1 MAKEKKI
8 GKETARLGCAIPCVA
23 DWISETLAN
32 ELRLEVPALEAC
44 RPGLEALCTCADWS
58 HRRHKPWPSVAA
70 PRTDRPWKRRRKT
83 ARTPLKEIAGLLR
96 HRVERRLSK
105 KTANWHEAGAEC
117 QPQHAAFIES
127 LDLQNAMPR
136 LGSVLLPSGGWSAPC
151 ERQRLLANLGAL
163 VSVSF
168 EGPARAKGDG
178 TLKRL
183 AYDKKK
189 EASDSGYQLQVCDA
203 PSASVDSSNM
213 LGLPDLIPNWKR
225 ASEKDRRDLHKLLRD
240 AVAEGRLPPRRGQ
253 RWEWDCFD
261 PALAVAREV
270 FTAAGLMSTVDA
282 DAHLGAPG
290 GSSAAPARCEIAV
303 KTRGD
308 VVISFRGSLG
318 SCSAFC
324 QACKACQW
332 KVAAS
337 KGASDGFDPDSPA
350 GCTTGQAGEA
360 LQTEVEIQG
369 AADRLTKSS
378 ASTST
383 GGAGIGRFGGQAP
396 GGAASV
402 ASQGGAE
409 EAPPLVFYR
418 RLRVLWGIDGAEDE
432 PARKRAR
439 RSTAQKPMGPTKL
452 AKASKAFALSMTPS
466 SSSGE
471 AYVMPEPEVD
481 IFGLACADA
490 GRCLL
495 VWLGFAD
502 CCWLRAASRSAASV
516 VRYVTW
522 LRCREFVY
530 DPIEFE
536 PRFQKGTRSG
546 RVRPMSQDA
555 VSRRLVLFL
564 RQPRHAFFIESLDL
578 TLAPMPALES
588 AELHEALRGA
598 MPRLGSVL
606 LPTDGWSAPA
616 ERKRLLANL
625 AEAVEVAW
633 DGAGPKTSK
642 KKEPECSDGDGGRSS
657 LSQVGDASSASTVGS
672 PVRSPEHSR
681 ARSRSASA
689 GRLGL
694 QDLIPNWSRL
704 SAKDRGSVFRELR
717 EAVANGRLPP
727 RQGPCRWEWDRDD
740 PALAV
745 ARDAC
750 VAAGVS
756 RA

>member
-1 MAKEKKI
+1 MWSFRFADRWAAAAPFARQPSEAKPARRVS
-8 GKETARLGCAIPCVA
+8 GKLPPRKVHPTDSTPTA
-23 DWISETLAN
+23 
-32 ELRLEVPALEAC
+32 PAAARQAKPARRCKRKLKSKVQPTGSRKAA
-44 RPGLEALCTCADWS
+44 PAPLQEALGLDAS
-58 HRRHKPWPSVAA
+58 AA
-70 PRTDRPWKRRRKT
+70 
-83 ARTPLKEIAGLLR
+83 
-96 HRVERRLSK
+96 
-105 KTANWHEAGAEC
+105 
-117 QPQHAAFIES
+117 
-127 LDLQNAMPR
+127 
-136 LGSVLLPSGGWSAPC
+136 
-151 ERQRLLANLGAL
+151 
-163 VSVSF
+163 
-168 EGPARAKGDG
+168 
-178 TLKRL
+178 KRL
-183 AYDKKK
+183 A
-189 EASDSGYQLQVCDA
+189 EQLR
-203 PSASVDSSNM
+203 S
-213 LGLPDLIPNWKR
+213 LPK
-225 ASEKDRRDLHKLLRD
+225 
-240 AVAEGRLPPRRGQ
+240 AEL
-253 RWEWDCFD
+253 
-261 PALAVAREV
+261 
-270 FTAAGLMSTVDA
+270 
-282 DAHLGAPG
+282 
-290 GSSAAPARCEIAV
+290 
-303 KTRGD
+303 K
-308 VVISFRGSLG
+308 
-318 SCSAFC
+318 
-324 QACKACQW
+324 
-332 KVAAS
+332 
-337 KGASDGFDPDSPA
+337 
-350 GCTTGQAGEA
+350 
-360 LQTEVEIQG
+360 
-369 AADRLTKSS
+369 
-378 ASTST
+378 
-383 GGAGIGRFGGQAP
+383 
-396 GGAASV
+396 
-402 ASQGGAE
+402 
-409 EAPPLVFYR
+409 R

-578 TLAPMPALES
+578 TLAPIPALES

-717 EAVANGRLPP
+717 QAVANGRLPP